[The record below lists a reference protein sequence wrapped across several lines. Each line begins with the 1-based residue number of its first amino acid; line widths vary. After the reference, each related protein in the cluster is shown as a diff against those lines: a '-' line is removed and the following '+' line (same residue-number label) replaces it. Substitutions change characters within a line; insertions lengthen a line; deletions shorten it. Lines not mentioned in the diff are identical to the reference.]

1 MPSNKQN
8 TTDIQLRVSEKAG
21 DLRGLN
27 QFVFVIKNA
36 LNKSEVKK
44 QIEKKYKVN
53 VIGMNIVRIAKKNLK
68 KAIVTLKKGQIINE
82 KI

>member
-68 KAIVTLKKGQIINE
+68 KAIFE
-82 KI
+82 F